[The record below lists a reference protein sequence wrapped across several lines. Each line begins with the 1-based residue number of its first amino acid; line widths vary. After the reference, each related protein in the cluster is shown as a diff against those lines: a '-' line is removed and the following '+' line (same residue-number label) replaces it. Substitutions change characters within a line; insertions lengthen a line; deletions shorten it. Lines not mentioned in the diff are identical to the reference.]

1 MEFGHY
7 NFDWHSEAYTHV
19 AARVVKFVNNATN
32 VTRTSTILG
41 SDFVLPTPLA
51 NVDMVSDLVI
61 TTELNGVNYT
71 LYAFLSFPSR

>member
-1 MEFGHY
+1 MDFGMYQY
-7 NFDWHSEAYTHV
+7 NWHSEAYTHV

-41 SDFVLPTPLA
+41 TDFVLPTALS
-51 NVDMVSDLVI
+51 NVELVSDLVI

-71 LYAFLSFPSR
+71 LYAFLPLSSR